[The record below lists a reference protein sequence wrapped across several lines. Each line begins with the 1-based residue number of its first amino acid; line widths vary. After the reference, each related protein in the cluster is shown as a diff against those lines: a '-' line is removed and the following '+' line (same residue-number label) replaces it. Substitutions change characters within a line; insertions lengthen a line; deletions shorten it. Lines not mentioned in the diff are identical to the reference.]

1 MFSGEV
7 KIEILRVYDQTANWI
22 YDCQHSGSCLQNC
35 GIQIIYL
42 PTNSPPQSLT
52 TTTFSIALSQ
62 TIPKL
67 STTSGQYLSNAEMK
81 KKHEAIFICIYAITG

>member
-7 KIEILRVYDQTANWI
+7 ENRNLRVYDQTANWI
-22 YDCQHSGSCLQNC
+22 YDCQHRGSCLQNC
-35 GIQIIYL
+35 GIKIIYL
-42 PTNSPPQSLT
+42 PTSSPPQSLT

-67 STTSGQYLSNAEMK
+67 STTSGQYLSNAEIM
-81 KKHEAIFICIYAITG
+81 KHEGIFICIYAITG

>member
-1 MFSGEV
+1 MSSQG
-7 KIEILRVYDQTANWI
+7 Q
-22 YDCQHSGSCLQNC
+22 CLQNC
-35 GIQIIYL
+35 GIKILYL
-42 PTNSPPQSLT
+42 PTSSPPQSLM

-81 KKHEAIFICIYAITG
+81 KKHDGIFIYIYAITFFFTLKRYKPSI